1 MDPVVVELAEELLLP
16 IVLQM
21 PLLMKVVEVVEVLI
35 PHLLIKL
42 VMVVAV

>member
-1 MDPVVVELAEELLLP
+1 VDPVVVELAEELLLHTM
-16 IVLQM
+16 LQM
-21 PLLMKVVEVVEVLI
+21 PWLMKVVEAVEVVI